1 MKILS
6 AKQIYEADKFT
17 IAKQN
22 ISSNALMERAA
33 IGIFDWLHK
42 RLQGNSVTLQLFCGI
57 GNNGGDGLALAR
69 HLLEHKYQ
77 VSVYVVNYSEKRS
90 QDFLINL
97 DRLKERKLW
106 PEFLGEKHHLPAIN
120 AQDIVVDAIF
130 GIGLNR
136 APDPWVSAL
145 IQHLNQSK
153 AFILSL
159 DIPSGLPMDRGFSSS
174 DSAIRANQVL
184 SFQRPKLPFFL
195 PSTGIFAMQ
204 WEVLDIGLEEEY
216 FDQLKADYELV
227 GKEEVISMYT
237 PRLKFS
243 HKGNYGH
250 ALLVGGSHGKI
261 GAVALAA
268 KACLATGAGLVTA
281 YLPNCG
287 YIPLQTLL
295 PEVMVI
301 TDDDENC
308 ISKIALPF
316 TPKTVGIGMG
326 LGTHPKTISAFES
339 FIQSTTL
346 PLVIDA
352 DGLNLLAKK
361 PGLLPKLPQNSIL
374 TPHPGELERLI
385 GPWEDDV
392 QKLEKAKAFSKKHD
406 CILIIKG
413 AHTITIYDDKGYI
426 NTTGNPGMA
435 TAGSG
440 DVLAG
445 MITALVAQ
453 GYPAVSASIL
463 GVYLHGLAG
472 DIAAA
477 KVGYEAVTASSIIAT
492 IGPAFLE
499 LFKPEAGENK
509 S

>member
-17 IAKQN
+17 IAKQD
-22 ISSNALMERAA
+22 ISSNTLMERAA
-33 IGIFDWLHK
+33 IGIFNWLDK
-42 RLQGNSVTLQLFCGI
+42 RLQGSPVKLQLFCGI

-69 HLLEHKYQ
+69 HLLEHNYQ

-106 PEFLGEKHHLPAIN
+106 PEFLGEKHHLPTIE
-120 AQDIVVDAIF
+120 QEHIIVDAIF

-136 APDPWVSAL
+136 APDSWVSAL

-159 DIPSGLPMDRGFSSS
+159 DIPSGMPMDRGFSSS
-174 DSAIRANQVL
+174 DNAICANQVL

-195 PSTGIFAMQ
+195 PDTGIFAEQ
-204 WEVLDIGLEEEY
+204 WEVLDIGLEAEY
-216 FDQLKADYELV
+216 FTQLEADYELV
-227 GKEEVISMYT
+227 GKEEVVSMYT

-250 ALLVGGSHGKI
+250 ALIVGGSHGKI
-261 GAVALAA
+261 GAVGLAA

-287 YIPLQTLL
+287 YIPLQTLV
-295 PEVMVI
+295 PEAMVI
-301 TDDDENC
+301 TDDEENC
-308 ISKIALPF
+308 ISKITVPF
-316 TPKTVGIGMG
+316 TPKTVAIGMG
-326 LGTHPKTISAFES
+326 LGTHPKTLSAFEG
-339 FIQSTTL
+339 FIQSATL

-361 PGLLPKLPQNSIL
+361 PELLSKLPQKCIL

-385 GPWEDDV
+385 GAWEDDF
-392 QKLEKAKAFSKKHD
+392 QKLEKVKALSKKHD
-406 CILIIKG
+406 CIIVIKG
-413 AHTITIYDDKGYI
+413 AHTITIYDNKGYI
-426 NTTGNPGMA
+426 NATGNPGMA

-445 MITALVAQ
+445 MITALMAQ
-453 GYPAVSASIL
+453 GYPPVSAGIL
-463 GVYLHGLAG
+463 GVHLHGLAG
-472 DIAAA
+472 DIAAV
-477 KVGYEAVTASSIIAT
+477 KEGYESVTASSIIAA

-499 LFKPEAGENK
+499 LFKQEASEKK